1 MQKQM
6 MVGRKRTSCIGET
19 ASDKK
24 ARRRMGAEEEE
35 ARQRAEGERIVE
47 EDPAWMTPERAEQ
60 VRIAF
65 EEGRSALRLG
75 CARSDVRRYRSSIS
89 GTSRC
94 P

>member
-1 MQKQM
+1 M
-6 MVGRKRTSCIGET
+6 GET

-60 VRIAF
+60 VRIVRGRALGFAF
-65 EEGRSALRLG
+65 GL
-75 CARSDVRRYRSSIS
+75 CAQ
-89 GTSRC
+89 
-94 P
+94 